1 MKSKIT
7 KIQNILMKGIAIIVS
22 AMMTITPVSYAATSL
37 NDNGDFN
44 LSIIDQ
50 ILYGKVGAT
59 AKEIEKYFAEGHTTL
74 YISSEVQLRALA
86 EYVNSGHSCEGKEII
101 LTKNIELSKEEWN
114 PIGKAV
120 EMTTETTEM
129 MITEVIEET
138 TEIMI

>member
-59 AKEIEKYFAEGHTTL
+59 AKEIEKYFAEGHTKL
-74 YISSEVQLRALA
+74 YKSSEV
-86 EYVNSGHSCEGKEII
+86 
-101 LTKNIELSKEEWN
+101 
-114 PIGKAV
+114 
-120 EMTTETTEM
+120 
-129 MITEVIEET
+129 
-138 TEIMI
+138 